1 VAASGVEWLCWTS
14 GGGGDPLGGDRKPTS
29 FSSEVKSELAGLI
42 PARPCCQLAEL
53 NGIFFSTR
61 GRLIKTG
68 NGNAAYFSLLRNTVA
83 RKVVRLSRTLA
94 QIEAKYHAVR
104 SAKRTA
110 FFIEVPLPAALEA
123 PFLQSAAR
131 ALPGKP
137 CDRKAFFRGFF
148 LGCGSVNAPSTR
160 YHLELVA
167 PTLGWATVLLC
178 LVHEAQ
184 VRAGVVERAGQHVV
198 YVKDAEG
205 IVRCLQMMGANRAVM
220 EFENV
225 RVVRDVR
232 AQVNRRINFETAN
245 IDKTI
250 GSALRQ
256 VEAIVKLETD
266 TGLEGLPPSLR
277 EMARWRK
284 ENPELNL
291 AELATQMNLSKS
303 AVNHRLRRLV
313 EIAESGPEVD
323 QTAS

>member
-1 VAASGVEWLCWTS
+1 M
-14 GGGGDPLGGDRKPTS
+14 
-29 FSSEVKSELAGLI
+29 I

-53 NGIFFSTR
+53 TGIFYSTR
-61 GRLIKTG
+61 GRLIQTG
-68 NGNAAYFSLLRNTVA
+68 SGNAAYFSLLRNSVA
-83 RKVVRLSRTLA
+83 RKVVRLSRSLA
-94 QIEAKYHAVR
+94 QVEAKYHAER
-104 SAKRTA
+104 HAKRTA
-110 FFIEVPLPAALEA
+110 FFIEVPLPAAIEPGFA
-123 PFLQSAAR
+123 IHAAR
-131 ALPGKP
+131 ALPAKP
-137 CDRKAFFRGFF
+137 CDRKNFFRGFF

-178 LVHEAQ
+178 LLNEAE
-184 VRAGVVERAGQHVV
+184 VRAGVVERAGQQVV

-205 IVRCLQMMGANRAVM
+205 IARCLQLMGGNRALM

-232 AQVNRRINFETAN
+232 AQVNRRLNFETAN

-256 VEAIVKLETD
+256 VEAIEKISGEP
-266 TGLEGLPPSLR
+266 GLDNLPPSLR
-277 EMARWRK
+277 EMARWRR

-291 AELATQMNLSKS
+291 AELADRMNLSKS

-313 EIAESGPEVD
+313 EMSESAPEVRT
-323 QTAS
+323 TAG

>member
-1 VAASGVEWLCWTS
+1 M
-14 GGGGDPLGGDRKPTS
+14 S
-29 FSSEVKSELAGLI
+29 FSSEVKSELSGLI
-42 PARPCCQLAEL
+42 PARSCCQLAEL
-53 NGIFFSTR
+53 TGIFYSTR

-68 NGNAAYFSLLRNTVA
+68 NGQAAYFSLLRNTVA
-83 RKVVRLSRTLA
+83 RKVVRLSRSLA

-104 SAKRTA
+104 TAKRTA
-110 FFIEVPLPAALEA
+110 FFIELPLPAELEPA
-123 PFLQSAAR
+123 FLTPAAR
-131 ALPGKP
+131 ALPPKP
-137 CDRKAFFRGFF
+137 CDRKNFFRGFF

-178 LVHEAQ
+178 LLHEAQ

-198 YVKDAEG
+198 YVKDADG
-205 IVRCLQMMGANRAVM
+205 IVRCLQLMGGNRAVM

-256 VEAIVKLETD
+256 VDAISKLEQEQ
-266 TGLEGLPPSLR
+266 GLETLPPSLR
-277 EMARWRK
+277 EMARWRRD
-284 ENPELNL
+284 NPELNL
-291 AELATQMNLSKS
+291 SELAAQMNLSKS

-313 EIAESGPEVD
+313 EIAEAGEEVNK
-323 QTAS
+323 TAS

>member
-1 VAASGVEWLCWTS
+1 
-14 GGGGDPLGGDRKPTS
+14 
-29 FSSEVKSELAGLI
+29 LI

-53 NGIFFSTR
+53 TGIFYSTR
-61 GRLIKTG
+61 GRLIHTG
-68 NGNAAYFSLLRNTVA
+68 NGNAAYFSLLRNSVA
-83 RKVVRLSRTLA
+83 RKVVRLSRSLA
-94 QIEAKYHAVR
+94 QVEAKYHAER
-104 SAKRTA
+104 HAKRTA
-110 FFIEVPLPAALEA
+110 FFIEVPLPAALE
-123 PFLQSAAR
+123 PGFTIPAAR
-131 ALPGKP
+131 ALPSKP
-137 CDRKAFFRGFF
+137 CDRKNFFRGFF

-178 LVHEAQ
+178 LLNEAQ
-184 VRAGVVERAGQHVV
+184 VRAGVVERAGQQVV

-205 IVRCLQMMGANRAVM
+205 IGRCLRLMGGNRAVM

-256 VEAIVKLETD
+256 VEAINRLEHEQGLD
-266 TGLEGLPPSLR
+266 TLPPSLQ

-284 ENPELNL
+284 ANPELNL
-291 AELATQMNLSKS
+291 AELATQMSLSKS

-313 EIAESGPEVD
+313 EISESAAEVSK
-323 QTAS
+323 TAS

>member
-1 VAASGVEWLCWTS
+1 
-14 GGGGDPLGGDRKPTS
+14 
-29 FSSEVKSELAGLI
+29 LI

-53 NGIFFSTR
+53 SGIFYSTR
-61 GRLIKTG
+61 GHLIRTG
-68 NGNAAYFSLLRNTVA
+68 NGNAAYFSLLRNSVA
-83 RKVVRLSRTLA
+83 RKVVRLSRNHA
-94 QIEAKYHAVR
+94 QVEAKYHAER
-104 SAKRTA
+104 HAKRTA
-110 FFIEVPLPAALEA
+110 FFIEVPLPAALE
-123 PFLQSAAR
+123 PSFTVSAAR
-131 ALPGKP
+131 ALPEKP
-137 CDRKAFFRGFF
+137 CDRKNFFRGFF

-167 PTLGWATVLLC
+167 PTLGWATVILL
-178 LVHEAQ
+178 LLREAQ
-184 VRAGVVERAGQHVV
+184 VRAGVVERAGQQVV

-205 IVRCLQMMGANRAVM
+205 IVRCLQLMGGNRAVM

-250 GSALRQ
+250 GSAMRQ
-256 VEAIVKLETD
+256 VEAIAKLEEEQ
-266 TGLEGLPPSLR
+266 GLETLPPSLQ

-291 AELATQMNLSKS
+291 SELAAQMNLSKS

-313 EIAESGPEVD
+313 EISEGAPEVSK
-323 QTAS
+323 TAS

>member
-1 VAASGVEWLCWTS
+1 
-14 GGGGDPLGGDRKPTS
+14 
-29 FSSEVKSELAGLI
+29 LI

-53 NGIFFSTR
+53 TGIFYSTR
-61 GRLIKTG
+61 GRLIRTG
-68 NGNAAYFSLLRNTVA
+68 SGNAAYFSLLRNSVA
-83 RKVVRLSRTLA
+83 RKVVRLSRSLA
-94 QIEAKYHAVR
+94 QVEAKYHAER
-104 SAKRTA
+104 HAKRTA
-110 FFIEVPLPAALEA
+110 FFIEVPLPASLEA
-123 PFLQSAAR
+123 GFTIPAAR
-131 ALPGKP
+131 ALPAKP
-137 CDRKAFFRGFF
+137 CDRKNFFRGFF

-167 PTLGWATVLLC
+167 PTLGWATIILC
-178 LVHEAQ
+178 LLHEAQ

-205 IVRCLQMMGANRAVM
+205 ISRCLQLMGGNRAVM

-250 GSALRQ
+250 GSAMRQ
-256 VEAIVKLETD
+256 VEAINRLEREQGLD
-266 TGLEGLPPSLR
+266 TLPPSLQ
-277 EMARWRK
+277 EMARWRR

-291 AELATQMNLSKS
+291 SELAAQMNLSKS

-313 EIAESGPEVD
+313 EISEGAPQVS
-323 QTAS
+323 TSAR